1 LIHWDG
7 VFRRI
12 QLARKF
18 YTCIIVP
25 DASQQLHKLRIPI
38 QALYVLAGLGLLS
51 FFVAVGLSFH
61 YIGMATRM
69 ANFQTLEA
77 ENAKLKVDT
86 RQLLLTTTKL
96 TKQIEALEDEAE
108 NITKAIQDDPLLR
121 KIGGVI
127 PAGGSLTNV
136 PTADLDANPPQDVEA
151 LRARLGDLERGLDLL
166 GAKTKRIRSTPTI
179 WPLSGRIGSHYGSR
193 LDPFTGD
200 ADTHFGID
208 IVAPTGTPIKASAD
222 GVVVISHRRAEY
234 GNLVVLEHPN
244 GFSTRYGHLSAFKV
258 RENETVHKG
267 DVIGYVGMTGRATAP
282 HLHYEVRLN
291 DRPVNPRPY
300 LR

>member
-1 LIHWDG
+1 M
-7 VFRRI
+7 
-12 QLARKF
+12 ARKF

-25 DASQQLHKLRIPI
+25 DASQQLHKLRVPI
-38 QALYVLAGLGLLS
+38 QALYILAGIGLLS

-61 YIGMATRM
+61 YIGMAARM

-96 TKQIEALEDEAE
+96 TRQVEALEAEAE
-108 NITKAIQDDPLLR
+108 NITKAIQDDPVLR
-121 KIGGVI
+121 KIGGVN
-127 PAGGSLTNV
+127 PAGGSTANV
-136 PTADLDANPPQDVEA
+136 PTSELGNPDGDFETLRVRMEDLDRE
-151 LRARLGDLERGLDLL
+151 LDLL
-166 GAKTKRIRSTPTI
+166 DAKTKRIRSSPTV
-179 WPLSGRIGSHYGSR
+179 WPLVGRIASHYGPR

-200 ADTHFGID
+200 ADTHLGID
-208 IVAPTGTPIKASAD
+208 IVAPTGTPVKATAD
-222 GVVVISHRRAEY
+222 GVVLVSHRQSEY

-244 GFSTRYGHLSAFKV
+244 GFTTRYGHLSAFKV
-258 RENETVHKG
+258 QENETVHKG
-267 DVIGYVGMTGRATAP
+267 DIIGYVGMTGRATAP

-291 DRPVNPRPY
+291 DHPVNPRPY

>member
-1 LIHWDG
+1 M
-7 VFRRI
+7 
-12 QLARKF
+12 ARKF

-25 DASQQLHKLRIPI
+25 DASQQLHKLRVPI
-38 QALYVLAGLGLLS
+38 QALYVLAAIGLLS

-69 ANFQTLEA
+69 ANLRSLEA

-96 TKQIEALEDEAE
+96 TKQVEALENEAE

-121 KIGGVI
+121 KIPGVT
-127 PAGGSLTNV
+127 PAGGATTNV
-136 PTADLDANPPQDVEA
+136 PTAELGEGTPATDVEA
-151 LRARLGDLERGLDLL
+151 LRVRLEDLDRQLDLL
-166 GAKTKRIRSTPTI
+166 GAKTKKIRSMPTI
-179 WPLSGRIGSHYGSR
+179 WPLNGAIGSHYGAR

-200 ADTHFGID
+200 ADTHYGVD
-208 IVAPTGTPIKASAD
+208 IVAGTGTPVKATAD
-222 GVVVISHRRAEY
+222 GIVLMARRRSEY
-234 GNLVVLEHPN
+234 GNLVVVEHPN

-258 RENETVHKG
+258 KENETVHKG